1 MDSGELAKVGA
12 WLRTDCPGLLDDG
25 HPCPAKGVLM
35 GRRYRCSTCGT
46 PLLPAAGVTVELGK
60 IWLRV
65 QKKRRG

>member
-1 MDSGELAKVGA
+1 
-12 WLRTDCPGLLDDG
+12 
-25 HPCPAKGVLM
+25 VLM